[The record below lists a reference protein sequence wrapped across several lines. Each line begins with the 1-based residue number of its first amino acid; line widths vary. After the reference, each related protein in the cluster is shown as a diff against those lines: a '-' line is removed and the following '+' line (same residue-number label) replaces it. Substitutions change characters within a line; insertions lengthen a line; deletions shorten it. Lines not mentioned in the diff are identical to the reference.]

1 MAEKNKNK
9 KTTTPK
15 KGVVKKSIVEEN
27 KLFPYDNSMDSDFK
41 TITEEEP
48 KSKAIELEITN
59 PIVLEKSLPSK
70 NNDTKEDI
78 TTSLPNSIGE
88 QFDFKKP
95 VYIEIHKGNIFHYFA
110 SGLITPSKYISNRAF
125 PDMQSIQNDALLLA
139 NTCSLSDSEEM
150 ILLEIRIVESEK
162 KLITVKNNLAF
173 LFQPIPTSRIKNI
186 FVKNENIRK
195 TILGDS
201 LVFDGGYIPETLIS
215 ASFPNRLEKNKFE
228 VSENIALDKV
238 DYSSKVAK
246 FDRILG
252 LLAFLRNY
260 NLLLSEKTESYKT
273 LPNHFFYAIQAIDSS
288 FGKEIIPNNIIS
300 EFYSYLFN
308 SNCPSDKQLL
318 KWIFERL
325 QVLDNF
331 NDTDTKEFETLLNK
345 NSNDLENEKAIRQVF
360 FSLSKNMERK
370 GALEIVDNIKSK
382 SALPLYLFS
391 YLRNYANL
399 NSIEI
404 ARRDI
409 PSIYSSQFGEYAFA
423 LLGYFFGYK
432 NLRNTDERIS
442 NTNPILKK
450 LNSIPSKP
458 PIKFQLTTEF
468 DYLILELVYNQ
479 SFYGNISQ
487 LKLADLK
494 IENVP
499 SEKLSNSNFEFTDY
513 KIKEQLLHGKL
524 YQSVSDSFTETLL
537 LLNKLPK
544 DIPLLS
550 EFGWYCY
557 KLSIKMKPVN
567 LNDISF
573 SLTSIIKLIG
583 YSKEDLI
590 QHIETNKRKID
601 TDELKARI
609 SISQKSKEL

>member
-1 MAEKNKNK
+1 
-9 KTTTPK
+9 
-15 KGVVKKSIVEEN
+15 
-27 KLFPYDNSMDSDFK
+27 
-41 TITEEEP
+41 
-48 KSKAIELEITN
+48 
-59 PIVLEKSLPSK
+59 
-70 NNDTKEDI
+70 
-78 TTSLPNSIGE
+78 
-88 QFDFKKP
+88 
-95 VYIEIHKGNIFHYFA
+95 
-110 SGLITPSKYISNRAF
+110 
-125 PDMQSIQNDALLLA
+125 
-139 NTCSLSDSEEM
+139 
-150 ILLEIRIVESEK
+150 
-162 KLITVKNNLAF
+162 
-173 LFQPIPTSRIKNI
+173 
-186 FVKNENIRK
+186 
-195 TILGDS
+195 
-201 LVFDGGYIPETLIS
+201 
-215 ASFPNRLEKNKFE
+215 
-228 VSENIALDKV
+228 
-238 DYSSKVAK
+238 
-246 FDRILG
+246 
-252 LLAFLRNY
+252 
-260 NLLLSEKTESYKT
+260 
-273 LPNHFFYAIQAIDSS
+273 
-288 FGKEIIPNNIIS
+288 
-300 EFYSYLFN
+300 
-308 SNCPSDKQLL
+308 
-318 KWIFERL
+318 
-325 QVLDNF
+325 
-331 NDTDTKEFETLLNK
+331 
-345 NSNDLENEKAIRQVF
+345 LENEKAIRQVF

>member
-9 KTTTPK
+9 KTTTTK
-15 KGVVKKSIVEEN
+15 KGVIKKSIVEEN
-27 KLFPYDNSMDSDFK
+27 KLFSYDNSMDSEFK

-59 PIVLEKSLPSK
+59 PIVLEKSLPAK
-70 NNDTKEDI
+70 INDTKEDI
-78 TTSLPNSIGE
+78 TTSLSNSIEE

-95 VYIEIHKGNIFHYFA
+95 VYLEIHKGNIFHYFA

-162 KLITVKNNLAF
+162 KSITVKNNFAF

-215 ASFPNRLEKNKFE
+215 ASFPNRLKKNKFE

-238 DYSSKVAK
+238 DYCSKVAK

-273 LPNHFFYAIQAIDSS
+273 LPNHFLYAIQAIDSS

-360 FSLSKNMERK
+360 FALSKNMERK

-499 SEKLSNSNFEFTDY
+499 SEKLSNSNLEFTDY

-557 KLSIKMKPVN
+557 KLGIKMKPVN